1 MPSRAQLTNP
11 ALTFKVNAERETRGA
26 SALLFYEANYE
37 ASRERRV
44 ASLGGEPW
52 RDCPLLQARL
62 AGQVA
67 FRVMRQALQ
76 VKTDWQAGLV
86 PSRNLGVEFSDPAYG
101 LTQQLALMPALPD
114 KASAELL

>member
-26 SALLFYEANYE
+26 SALLFHEANHE
-37 ASRERRV
+37 ANRERRV
-44 ASLGGEPW
+44 ASLGGKSW

-86 PSRNLGVEFSDPAYG
+86 PSRNLGVEFSNTANS
-101 LTQQLALMPALPD
+101 LAEQLALMPALPD
-114 KASAELL
+114 KTSAELL